1 MSGLESTNA
10 LPAILPP
17 EVRKGGKEARE
28 AYTAAMNFEQMLVK
42 QLTKSLSDSA
52 AVGGGSGDEESAE
65 GGSPQA
71 YRDMISDNI
80 ATAITQ
86 GGGLGIAQQLYK
98 QIRPEDS
105 K

>member
-1 MSGLESTNA
+1 MSELTALNA

-52 AVGGGSGDEESAE
+52 AIGGGDEESGE

-71 YRDMISDNI
+71 YRDMISDNL

-86 GGGLGIAQQLYK
+86 GGGLGIAADLYK
-98 QIRPEDS
+98 QVRPEDAQ
-105 K
+105 

>member
-1 MSGLESTNA
+1 MSGLNSVNA

-52 AVGGGSGDEESAE
+52 AIGGGDEAGEGQ

-86 GGGLGIAQQLYK
+86 GGGLGIAAELYK
-98 QIRPEDS
+98 QIRPEDA

>member
-1 MSGLESTNA
+1 MSGLNSVNA
-10 LPAILPP
+10 LPAILPA

-52 AVGGGSGDEESAE
+52 ALGGGEGEGQ

-71 YRDMISDNI
+71 YREMISDNI

-86 GGGLGIAQQLYK
+86 GGGLGIANELYK
-98 QIRPEDS
+98 QIRPEES